1 VEEHGGH
8 WYPGDATH
16 GAHWADRVNPLSIDH
31 VDPKR
36 DRLDVANWRVL
47 CMIAN
52 SRKGSRPE
60 S

>member
-1 VEEHGGH
+1 
-8 WYPGDATH
+8 
-16 GAHWADRVNPLSIDH
+16 VNPLSIDH

-36 DRLDVANWRVL
+36 DRLDIAHWRVL